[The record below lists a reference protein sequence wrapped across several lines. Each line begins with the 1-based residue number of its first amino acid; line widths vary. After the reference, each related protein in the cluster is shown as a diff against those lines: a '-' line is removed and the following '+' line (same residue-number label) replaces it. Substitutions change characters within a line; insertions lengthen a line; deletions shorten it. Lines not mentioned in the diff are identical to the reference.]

1 MDDEDVVD
9 ARRPGDNLA
18 NSPKGNLASNMI
30 EAFSFFLFFHQWS
43 GTIFIDREYISYTFF
58 FLNFQ

>member
-1 MDDEDVVD
+1 MDDENVVV

-30 EAFSFFLFFHQWS
+30 EAFFFFFFFHQWS
-43 GTIFIDREYISYTFF
+43 GSIFIDLEYISYTFF
-58 FLNFQ
+58 

>member
-1 MDDEDVVD
+1 MDDENVVV

-30 EAFSFFLFFHQWS
+30 EAFFF
-43 GTIFIDREYISYTFF
+43 FF
-58 FLNFQ
+58 FLPSVVRKYFH